1 MAKASDRD
9 PAADR
14 PIRGAPNGTAAVAE
28 RLSASNASWTRA
40 SQIAVIVL
48 AVVAVLWCAYVS
60 QPVLVPLLLAWT
72 IATVVEPAVKA
83 LRDVGVPRA
92 LASIGVSLAMLLV
105 ICGLLFLLSAPL
117 AYWLGR
123 ATYIGA
129 LIKEKLESFSQPLA
143 FLQELQKGLSAIGSG
158 GSPALKV
165 EQQSSGLVTT
175 ILSVI
180 TPAVSHFVLF
190 VGTLVFYLIYRDKLR
205 SALVFFLNDRDAR
218 LTTLRALN
226 DIDQN
231 MTTYFGTFTL
241 VNIGLGVVATVLT
254 WFTGLPNPLLWGV
267 LACVMNYVPYIGPA
281 IVIGTLAVVG
291 LLVHPTVSEAAL
303 APLLYLAVVTVEGQ
317 FLTPTLMGKRLELNP
332 FAVFLAIAFCAWLWG
347 PLGAFLAV
355 PMLMA
360 LSVIL
365 GHAFEE
371 EKPGLPR

>member
-1 MAKASDRD
+1 MANASDRD

-14 PIRGAPNGTAAVAE
+14 LRRPSVAATVSE
-28 RLSASNASWTRA
+28 GFSTSDASWTRA

-60 QPVLVPLLLAWT
+60 QPVLVPLLMAWT

-92 LASIGVSLAMLLV
+92 LASIGVTLAVLLV
-105 ICGLLFLLSAPL
+105 IGGLLFLLSAPL

-143 FLQELQKGLSAIGSG
+143 FLQDLQKGLSAIGSG

-190 VGTLVFYLIYRDKLR
+190 VGALVFYLIYRDNLR
-205 SALVFFLNDRDAR
+205 SALVFFLNDRGAR

-226 DIDQN
+226 DIDEN

-241 VNIGLGVVATVLT
+241 VNIGLGIVATILT

-267 LACVMNYVPYIGPA
+267 LACVMNYIPYIGPA

-291 LLVHPTVSEAAL
+291 LLVHPTVGEAAL
-303 APLLYLAVVTVEGQ
+303 APLLYLAVVTIEGQ
-317 FLTPTLMGKRLELNP
+317 FLTPMFMGKRLELNP

-355 PMLMA
+355 PLLMA

-365 GHAFEE
+365 GHAFED
-371 EKPGLPR
+371 EKPDLPH

>member
-1 MAKASDRD
+1 
-9 PAADR
+9 
-14 PIRGAPNGTAAVAE
+14 
-28 RLSASNASWTRA
+28 
-40 SQIAVIVL
+40 
-48 AVVAVLWCAYVS
+48 
-60 QPVLVPLLLAWT
+60 
-72 IATVVEPAVKA
+72 
-83 LRDVGVPRA
+83 VPRV
-92 LASIGVSLAMLLV
+92 LASIGITLLV
-105 ICGLLFLLSAPL
+105 LLVTGGLLFLLSAPL

-123 ATYIGA
+123 ASYIGA
-129 LIKEKLESFSQPLA
+129 LIREKLESFSQPLA

-165 EQQSSGLVTT
+165 EQSSGLVTT

-180 TPAVSHFVLF
+180 TPAVSQFVLF
-190 VGTLVFYLIYRDKLR
+190 VGALVFYLIYRDKLR

-226 DIDQN
+226 DIDEN

-241 VNIGLGVVATVLT
+241 VNIGLGVAATALT
-254 WFTGLPNPLLWGV
+254 WATGLPNPLLWGV

-291 LLVHPTVSEAAL
+291 LLVHPTVGEAAL

-317 FLTPTLMGKRLELNP
+317 FLTPALMGKRLEINP

-355 PMLMA
+355 PLLMA

-371 EKPGLPR
+371 EKPELPE